1 VQQNLRGLFERAL
14 DDEPLPP
21 PGDPVEQAM
30 SQGRRIR
37 RRRGLLIGGT
47 ATAVVTGTL
56 IALTIALAPAATP
69 PSFVSPAAML
79 MPPAGAACTWP
90 VQDNAATVS
99 VFLRDDIT
107 VGQINTLSE
116 ALWKDPVVRDTQFES
131 REQAYQRFKVLWAD
145 SPDFVASV
153 TAANLPQSFRVDLAQ
168 PSGYRDFAA
177 RFRSRPGVQDLVG
190 QSCPG
195 TPK

>member
-56 IALTIALAPAATP
+56 IALNLALAPAAP

-79 MPPAGAACTWP
+79 MPPASAACTWP
-90 VQDNAATVS
+90 VQDNAATVA

-107 VGQINTLSE
+107 VGQLNTLSE
-116 ALWKDPVVRDTQFES
+116 ALWKDPAVRDTQFES
-131 REQAYQRFKVLWAD
+131 REQAYERFKQLWAD

-153 TAANLPQSFRVDLAQ
+153 TAANLPQSFRVELAQ

>member
-1 VQQNLRGLFERAL
+1 MQQNLRGLFERAL

-37 RRRGLLIGGT
+37 RRRGLLIGGS

-56 IALTIALAPAATP
+56 IALNIALAPAAAP

-79 MPPAGAACTWP
+79 MPPASAACTWP

-116 ALWKDPVVRDTQFES
+116 ALWKDPVVRDTRFES
-131 REQAYQRFKVLWAD
+131 REQAYERFKVLWAD
-145 SPDFVASV
+145 SPDFVAAVSP
-153 TAANLPQSFRVDLAQ
+153 ANLPQSFQVDLAQ

-177 RFRSRPGVQDLVG
+177 RFRGRPGVQDLVG

-195 TPK
+195 RSK

>member
-1 VQQNLRGLFERAL
+1 MQQNLRGLFERAL

-56 IALTIALAPAATP
+56 IAVNMALAPAAGP

-79 MPPAGAACTWP
+79 MPPASAGCTWP
-90 VQDNAATVS
+90 VQDNAAAVA

-107 VGQINTLSE
+107 IRQVNTLAE
-116 ALWKDPVVRDTQFES
+116 ALGKDPAVRDSQFES
-131 REQAYQRFKVLWAD
+131 RQQAYEKFKKLWAD
-145 SPDFVASV
+145 SPDFVAAVSP
-153 TAANLPQSFRVDLAQ
+153 ASLPQSFRVELAQ

-177 RFRSRPGVQDLVG
+177 RFRSRAGVQDLVG